1 MRRLLPTSL
10 FFCLLAPALSA
21 QGFAAAT
28 RWNGRTEVEGGAS
41 VFEIQ
46 TTDRDKDARVSI
58 GASVAALRWDDGSGA
73 VRIHGDALIGVD
85 RWRWTAGPFVDFE
98 DSMRPGAG
106 LRLTGGYE
114 VLPHA
119 TLALAFET
127 LTAPHH
133 ADGRSAGTHASLGL
147 TLRMAF

>member
-1 MRRLLPTSL
+1 MPRFASTLLLVCL
-10 FFCLLAPALSA
+10 FAPEARA
-21 QGFAAAT
+21 QGLAAAT

-41 VFEIQ
+41 IVDIQ
-46 TTDRDKDARVSI
+46 TTDRDGDTRVAI
-58 GASVAALRWDDGSGA
+58 AATVAALRWEDGPGA

-98 DSMRPGAG
+98 DPTRPGTG

-114 VLPHA
+114 LLPHA

-127 LTAPHH
+127 LTAPRS
-133 ADGRSAGTHASLGL
+133 ADGRSAGTHGSLGL
-147 TLRMAF
+147 MVRVAF